1 MFVTD
6 KKVLFFSRDVTQSL
20 APDSEYISWCQHFL
34 LPCSKYCWSGQVSF
48 HWKDHFLSWLR
59 GREKLVRVQ
68 TCYLRLCQFRLQP
81 LQFSAENFPTS
92 QGSKAEKCEFAVGA
106 QAPGEFLTSLPPLL
120 WLPLARK
127 SSAKRGTPGKSCK
140 SESRNLY
147 KHFAELKYW
156 ISRCHALWVS
166 PAKVLS

>member
-6 KKVLFFSRDVTQSL
+6 KKVLSFSRDVTQSL

-106 QAPGEFLTSLPPLL
+106 QAPGEFLTSPTSSLTASCSEELCQKRYSWKELQEWKQKSLQTFCWTKILNYKMSCPLSQ
-120 WLPLARK
+120 P
-127 SSAKRGTPGKSCK
+127 C
-140 SESRNLY
+140 
-147 KHFAELKYW
+147 
-156 ISRCHALWVS
+156 
-166 PAKVLS
+166 